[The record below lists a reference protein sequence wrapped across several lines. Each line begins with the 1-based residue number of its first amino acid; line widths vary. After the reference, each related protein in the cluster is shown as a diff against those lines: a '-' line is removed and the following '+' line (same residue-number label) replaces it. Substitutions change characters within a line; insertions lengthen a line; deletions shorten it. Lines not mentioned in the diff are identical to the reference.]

1 MGDSYIVVPM
11 SAEHIDGVWEVEKL
25 AFSTPWSKEAFTKEV
40 TENNFAFYLVVLD
53 GEKVVA
59 YVGSWIIIDECH
71 ITNVAVHPD
80 FRKQGI
86 AHQLLEILIDT
97 LRLRGTMA
105 ITLEV
110 RVSNKPAQLL
120 YKKLGFEENGIRK
133 GYYSDNNEDAIIMWL
148 NL

>member
-1 MGDSYIVVPM
+1 MGDSYTVVPM
-11 SAEHIDGVWEVEKL
+11 STAHIEGVSEVEKL
-25 AFSTPWSKEAFTKEV
+25 VFSTPWSKEAFTKEV

-71 ITNVAVHPD
+71 ITNIAVHPD
-80 FRKQGI
+80 YRRQGI
-86 AHQLLEILIDT
+86 AQRLLEILIDT
-97 LRLRGTMA
+97 VRLRGTMA
-105 ITLEV
+105 MTLEV
-110 RVSNKPAQLL
+110 RVSNKAAQLL

-133 GYYSDNNEDAIIMWL
+133 AYYSDNNEDAMIMWL